1 MFKIGDKIVY
11 PMHGAGII
19 TEVQNKE
26 VLGVKKDYYILKMP
40 MGEMKISIPVD
51 KINDMGIR
59 FVAEEETIHSLRD
72 ILKSSEVD
80 FPSNWNKRYKEN
92 LEKLRTG
99 DIKETAI
106 VYKGLYELDC
116 SKGLSMIEKKVLN
129 TSRKM
134 LISEIASGLNIKPS
148 EAESMVNELID
159 LD

>member
-26 VLGVKKDYYILKMP
+26 VLGVTKEYYILKMP

-59 FVAEEETIHSLRD
+59 SVANEEDINSLEEV
-72 ILKSSEVD
+72 LKEKTESM
-80 FPSNWNKRYKEN
+80 PKNWNKRYKAN

-99 DIKETAI
+99 DIKEIAV
-106 VYKGLYELDC
+106 VYKNLYELDC

-129 TSRKM
+129 TSKKM
-134 LISEIASGLNIKPS
+134 LISEIASGLNIKAS
-148 EAESMVNELID
+148 EAERMVRKLINPN
-159 LD
+159 

>member
-72 ILKSSEVD
+72 ILKNQEVD
-80 FPSNWNKRYKEN
+80 FPSNWNQRYKEN

-106 VYKGLYELDC
+106 VYKGLYELDY

>member
-59 FVAEEETIHSLRD
+59 FVAKEETINSLRD
-72 ILKSSEVD
+72 ILKNSAVK

-99 DIKETAI
+99 DIKETAV
-106 VYKGLYELDC
+106 VYKGLYELD
-116 SKGLSMIEKKVLN
+116 SKKGLSMIEKKVLN

-134 LISEIASGLNIKPS
+134 LISEIASSMDIKPS
-148 EAESMVNELID
+148 KAESMVNELID

>member
-26 VLGVKKDYYILKMP
+26 VLGVKKDYYILQMP

-59 FVAEEETIHSLRD
+59 FVAQEETIHSLRD
-72 ILKSSEVD
+72 ILKNSEVD

-92 LEKLRTG
+92 LEKCEKIIVI
-99 DIKETAI
+99 IKS
-106 VYKGLYELDC
+106 KFC
-116 SKGLSMIEKKVLN
+116 SQKSH
-129 TSRKM
+129 S
-134 LISEIASGLNIKPS
+134 NIKHNFKNNRQYSSYPW
-148 EAESMVNELID
+148 NI
-159 LD
+159 

>member
-26 VLGVKKDYYILKMP
+26 VLGVKKDYYILQMP

-72 ILKSSEVD
+72 ILKNSEVD

>member
-59 FVAEEETIHSLRD
+59 FVAEEEIIHSLRD
-72 ILKSSEVD
+72 ILKNSEVD

-148 EAESMVNELID
+148 KAESMVNELID